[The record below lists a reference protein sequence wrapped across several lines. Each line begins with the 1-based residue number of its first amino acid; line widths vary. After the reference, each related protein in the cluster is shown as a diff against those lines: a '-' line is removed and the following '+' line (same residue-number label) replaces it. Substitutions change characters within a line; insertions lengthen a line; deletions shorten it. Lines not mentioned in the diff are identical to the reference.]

1 MKNMS
6 AQNVME
12 IISEILEI
20 DQNLIG
26 EEYLKQFIKNIALKL
41 DIKYVLIGHP
51 TDKELTN
58 IQTDVVW
65 AKDDFAENFTYELK
79 GTPCEFVLTGERV
92 CIHESNV
99 CVDFPDDLLLQEM
112 GIEAYVGAPVVAK
125 NEAGV
130 SSILVLLDEKPMEDK
145 NFFISITEFLALRA
159 SAEIDKKLIEDN
171 LKKEVEKQTLKL
183 KQANEEIS
191 KLNENLEQRIK
202 KEVRKNIQQQHIISE
217 QSKMATMGEMIESI
231 AHQWKQPLSTIST
244 ASSGLKLQKEL
255 DVLSDEAFYDSVN
268 MIGDSVSY
276 LSQTINDFR
285 NFFSKDKTKN
295 SFRVKNTFKKAFNLT
310 YSQFKKA
317 EICFVNNINDIE
329 FFGLENELLQVIIN
343 LINNAKDELEKIDSE
358 RYIFIDVYKDEKNL
372 TIEIKDNAGGI
383 KQEDINIIFKAYET
397 TKKHKDGTGIGLYM
411 SKNIIEDSMNGKITA
426 ENTTFLHNDS
436 EYKGALFTIKVP
448 YL

>member
-1 MKNMS
+1 
-6 AQNVME
+6 ME

-20 DQNLIG
+20 DQHLIG

-41 DIKYVLIGHP
+41 NVKYALIGHP
-51 TDKELTN
+51 IDKELTK

-65 AKDDFAENFTYELK
+65 AKDNFADNFTYELK

-99 CVDFPDDLLLQEM
+99 CIDFPDDLLLQEM

-125 NEAGV
+125 NESGI

-191 KLNENLEQRIK
+191 ELNKNLEKRIQ
-202 KEVRKNIQQQHIISE
+202 EELRKNIQQQHIISE

-231 AHQWKQPLSTIST
+231 AHQWKQPLSAIST

-255 DVLSDEAFYDSVN
+255 DVLSDEAFYESVN
-268 MIGDSVSY
+268 MIGDSVTY

-295 SFRVKNTFKKAFNLT
+295 YFKVENTFNKAFNLT

-317 EICFVNNINDIE
+317 EILIVNNIKEIE

-343 LINNAKDELEKIDSE
+343 LLNNARDELEKLDNP
-358 RYIFIDVYKDEKNL
+358 RYLFIDAYKDEKDL
-372 TIEIKDNAGGI
+372 IIEIKDNAGGI
-383 KQEDINIIFKAYET
+383 QQEDINIIFKAYET

-411 SKNIIEDSMNGKITA
+411 SKNIIEDSMNGEIYAKNV
-426 ENTTFLHNDS
+426 EFEHNNVK
-436 EYKGALFTIKVP
+436 YNGALFTIKLP
-448 YL
+448 LL